1 LRFAGAAWHLPRVMD
16 DRTRALA
23 RIQAWSTAALARS
36 RAWGTAALTRV
47 RALRIDGPAVTSW
60 TLLSPWAISFALF
73 GLFPFVF
80 SLAASFSD
88 YSPIHSGHTRWVGL
102 SNYGRALTD
111 PAFWGALGNTAFFVL
126 GTIPFT
132 TALALLLALAVQPA
146 FRGRTLFRVGFF
158 VPSVVS
164 IVVLSLVF
172 KGLYAPDGPLNA
184 VLRALGLRTPAWLL
198 DPATAL
204 PAIMAMDVWSASGYY
219 MVIFLAGLE
228 AIPRDLYD
236 AARLEGATGWDCL
249 TSITL
254 PLLRPTLLFVLVVN
268 TVRSLQ
274 IFAEV
279 FVMTRGGPLHRTTTV
294 VYYLYEE
301 AFYRFNLGYACAV
314 AYLLFLLTLVLAEV
328 QLRLVGKPAEAAR

>member
-1 LRFAGAAWHLPRVMD
+1 LRV
-16 DRTRALA
+16 
-23 RIQAWSTAALARS
+23 TAP
-36 RAWGTAALTRV
+36 ALT
-47 RALRIDGPAVTSW
+47 SW
-60 TLLSPWAISFALF
+60 ALLSPWAISFALF

-88 YSPIHSGHTRWVGL
+88 YSPIHAGRTRWVGL

-111 PAFWGALGNTAFFVL
+111 PAFWGALGNTAFFVV

-172 KGLYAPDGPLNA
+172 KGLYAQAGPLNA
-184 VLRALGLRTPAWLL
+184 ALKALGLRTPDWLL

-228 AIPRDLYD
+228 AIPRDIYD

-249 TSITL
+249 TRITL

-314 AYLLFLLTLVLAEV
+314 AYLLFLLTLLLAEV
-328 QLRLVGKPAEAAR
+328 QLHLVGKPAEASR